1 MAILP
6 SLCKLGPLLPY
17 LRIINIEKPV
27 ETHIHTERDIDQ
39 IVVLLLQTIINSS
52 QTVNYLQ
59 DIHGL
64 VILLEVV
71 LVQGITC
78 SRQAQEIHCKKNHTK
93 AQMMQN
99 LELFITFPLR
109 MPVVS
114 YPLVNTKPKFHFF

>member
-1 MAILP
+1 MP
-6 SLCKLGPLLPY
+6 H

-39 IVVLLLQTIINSS
+39 IVVLLLQTIINCS

-78 SRQAQEIHCKKNHTK
+78 S
-93 AQMMQN
+93 
-99 LELFITFPLR
+99 
-109 MPVVS
+109 
-114 YPLVNTKPKFHFF
+114 